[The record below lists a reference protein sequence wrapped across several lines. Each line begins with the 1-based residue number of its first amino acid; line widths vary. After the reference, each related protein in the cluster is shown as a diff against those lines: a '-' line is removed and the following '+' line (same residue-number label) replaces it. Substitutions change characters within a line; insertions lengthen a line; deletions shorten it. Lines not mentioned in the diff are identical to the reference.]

1 MSNHY
6 AEAFRAFLQGLNKS
20 QHTIKQYVNDAKQ
33 FEKFLDEQSLRN
45 HFQNG
50 LKAYINHLYTHYN
63 TANSINRKLA
73 AMRSYLAF
81 LYSRKYID
89 TYDET
94 LLEPVAKKQS
104 KLFALTDHE
113 LREVLQCWQ
122 GLYNIAETEEHA
134 WLAMRNYAITHT
146 IAQLGIKPAELVKMK
161 WSHINKEE
169 NTIHI
174 MQRTTYRTLEL
185 PRNLLEKLL
194 RYKQETA
201 QFFSQLDEVD
211 DIWLGVG
218 NKLGEPITVKTVE
231 RVFLQMSKLLGFKVT
246 CTNLRYTV
254 IEMLMEQEDTDELF
268 SKFGY
273 ARKGVLIERHKRL
286 LKEKRIRI

>member
-1 MSNHY
+1 MGNHY
-6 AEAFRAFLQGLNKS
+6 AEAFRAFLKSLNKS

-45 HFQNG
+45 QFQNG

-89 TYDET
+89 VYDET

-104 KLFALTDHE
+104 KLFSLSDRE
-113 LREVLQCWQ
+113 LHEVLECWQ
-122 GLYNIAETEEHA
+122 GLYKIAETEEHA
-134 WLAMRNYAITHT
+134 WLAMRNFAITHT

-185 PRNLLEKLL
+185 PPNLLEKLM
-194 RYKQETA
+194 RYKEETEK
-201 QFFSQLDEVD
+201 FFPQLHEVD
-211 DIWLGVG
+211 DIWLGIG

-286 LKEKRIRI
+286 LKGE

>member
-1 MSNHY
+1 MTNHY
-6 AEAFRAFLQGLNKS
+6 AEAFKMFLQGLNKS

-33 FEKFLDEQSLRN
+33 FEKFLDEQLL
-45 HFQNG
+45 HEDFQKG
-50 LKAYINHLYTHYN
+50 LTIYINHLYTHYN

-104 KLFALTDHE
+104 KLFALTNDE
-113 LREVLQCWQ
+113 LREVLHCWE

-134 WLAMRNYAITHT
+134 WLAIRNYAITHT

-169 NTIHI
+169 NTIQI
-174 MQRTTYRTLEL
+174 MQRTTYRTLKL
-185 PRNLLEKLL
+185 PQNLLEKLL
-194 RYKQETA
+194 RYKEETA
-201 QFFSQLDEVD
+201 QFFPQLDEID

-231 RVFLQMSKLLGFKVT
+231 RVFLQMSKLLHFKVT

-254 IEMLMEQEDTDELF
+254 IEILMEQDNTDDLF
-268 SKFGY
+268 LKFGY
-273 ARKGVLIERHKRL
+273 ARKGVLIERHKRIMK
-286 LKEKRIRI
+286 KE